1 MYHTTFFQ
9 KIVPHFASE
18 NTEYQ
23 TLMNEI
29 WRVTDEN
36 LPQQVEKHVAVRI
49 EYELETPM
57 IETNEYL
64 T

>member
-1 MYHTTFFQ
+1 
-9 KIVPHFASE
+9 
-18 NTEYQ
+18 
-23 TLMNEI
+23 MNEI

-36 LPQQVEKHVAVRI
+36 LPQKVEKHAAVRI

>member
-1 MYHTTFFQ
+1 
-9 KIVPHFASE
+9 
-18 NTEYQ
+18 
-23 TLMNEI
+23 MNEI

-36 LPQQVEKHVAVRI
+36 LPQNVEKHAAVRI